1 MNSEIFKK
9 IENKYYKYRPDVSVG
24 DTVKLHLKI
33 TEGNKER
40 IQIFQGV
47 VIAIRGEGI
56 NRNLVVRKISSGVG
70 VEKIVPLHLPSL
82 EKIEIVKKG
91 RTRRSKLYYMRDKV
105 GKRAMN
111 VAKTAK
117 KGEARE

>member
-9 IENKYYKYRPDVSVG
+9 IENKYYKDRPDVSVG